1 MPGTDLFANLVLT
14 AIAIVSAGVLLAI
27 GLGQIRMKKAER
39 KGLAVG
45 AAIVLVAIGAYMVL
59 S

>member
-1 MPGTDLFANLVLT
+1 MLGTDLFVNLLLGVA
-14 AIAIVSAGVLLAI
+14 AIASAGVLLAL
-27 GLGQIRMKKAER
+27 GLGQIKMERAER

-45 AAIVLVAIGAYMVL
+45 AAIVLVAIGAFMLV